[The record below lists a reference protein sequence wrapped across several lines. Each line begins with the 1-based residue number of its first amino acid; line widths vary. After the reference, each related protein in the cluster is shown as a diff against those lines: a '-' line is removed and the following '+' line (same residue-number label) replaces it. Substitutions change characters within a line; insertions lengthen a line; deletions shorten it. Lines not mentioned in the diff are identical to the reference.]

1 LALDAAGVAR
11 GPLFSLALLAMNIV
25 LIAGLLRWLD
35 RGKLI
40 SPASARLGATDLSR
54 LRARGDAGSLRTLP
68 KGEG

>member
-1 LALDAAGVAR
+1 
-11 GPLFSLALLAMNIV
+11 MNIV